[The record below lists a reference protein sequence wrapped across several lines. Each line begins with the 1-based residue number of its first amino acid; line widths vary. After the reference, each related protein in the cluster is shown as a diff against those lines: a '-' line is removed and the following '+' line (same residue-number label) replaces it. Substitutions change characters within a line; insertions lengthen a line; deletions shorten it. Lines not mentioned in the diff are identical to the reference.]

1 MELVT
6 PGIGLLFWMLLS
18 FSIVLLILK
27 KFAWKPILKTLE
39 EREDSIE
46 EALIS
51 AEKAR
56 ADVAELKEQK
66 EQILNDAKL
75 EREKM
80 IRLAQEE
87 TSNYKQEQKIKI
99 DEQFKA
105 KISSAIDEI
114 NQQKRAAMEDLK
126 KTVAEISVDIA
137 EKIIEKE
144 LENAEQHNALI
155 SESVKGLDVK

>member
-18 FSIVLLILK
+18 FSIVLVILK

-46 EALIS
+46 EALMS

-56 ADVAELKEQK
+56 SEFAELKEQK

-105 KISSAIDEI
+105 KIGSAIDEI

-144 LENAEQHNALI
+144 LENSEQHNELI